1 MLFKHSSASSTATI
15 ATSQKTSI
23 DANKIVKVEF
33 PLNRHPE
40 DIDCWVDDSW
50 KEKCRVKQEAEQDR
64 YYWEA
69 DATNPIDQKQ
79 ASELIRKDMVDLA
92 QLNGSTKSLSA
103 FGSDFEDPDF
113 QKYVG
118 EIQKTNEEIQ
128 KLKEQTIKLTV
139 EEKSIKQVLSQLDDP
154 SLTDKVFE
162 ETKKKSYA
170 LELAKTKVEVYE
182 RQLRS
187 LKAKALIAFAEHRQ
201 REYERRKK
209 IGDQRV
215 ERINAQL
222 EEDQRLIDEF
232 IAYLPTIAAVAP
244 DDQPLS
250 PAIHYMSPRI
260 DVEAPKEIKTLEL
273 GRIIIKPNRYEFK
286 MKES

>member
-1 MLFKHSSASSTATI
+1 MLFKHNSASSTVTAT
-15 ATSQKTSI
+15 TSQKPNL
-23 DANKIVKVEF
+23 DENKIVKVEF

-40 DIDCWVDDSW
+40 EIDCWVDDSW
-50 KEKCRVKQEAEQDR
+50 KEKCRAKEDR

-69 DATNPIDQKQ
+69 DATNPIDQRQ
-79 ASELIRKDMVDLA
+79 ASELVRKDMVDLA
-92 QLNGSTKSLSA
+92 GLNGSTKCLLA
-103 FGSDFEDPDF
+103 FGPDFEDAEF
-113 QKYVG
+113 QKFVG
-118 EIQKTNEEIQ
+118 EIQKNNEEIQ
-128 KLKEQTIKLTV
+128 KLKEQTIKLSA

-182 RQLRS
+182 RQLSS

-201 REYERRKK
+201 REYEKRKK
-209 IGDQRV
+209 IGDQKV
-215 ERINAQL
+215 ARINAQL

-273 GRIIIKPNRYEFK
+273 GRIVIKPNRYEFK

>member
-1 MLFKHSSASSTATI
+1 MLFKHSSNTAT
-15 ATSQKTSI
+15 ATPANSQKASLEE
-23 DANKIVKVEF
+23 NKIVKVEF

-40 DIDCWVDDSW
+40 EIDCWVDDSW
-50 KEKCRVKQEAEQDR
+50 KEKCRAKEDR

-69 DATNPIDQKQ
+69 DATNPVDQKQ
-79 ASELIRKDMVDLA
+79 ASELIRKDMVDLGE
-92 QLNGSTKSLSA
+92 LNGSTKSLLA
-103 FGSDFEDPDF
+103 FGPDFEDPEF
-113 QKYVG
+113 QKFVG

-128 KLKEQTIKLTV
+128 KLKEQTVKLSA

-182 RQLRS
+182 RQRSS

-209 IGDQRV
+209 IGDQKV

-222 EEDQRLIDEF
+222 EEDQRLIEDF

-250 PAIHYMSPRI
+250 PAVHYMSPRF

-273 GRIIIKPNRYEFK
+273 GRIVIRPNRYEFK